1 MEVGG
6 HVGLRSHGVTTMKS
20 VTLGVFTLVLLAA
33 ATLGCEAPETTSTP
47 SATAPPPAAAPAP
60 APQQPTLFADA
71 PPPLPADENPVTDV
85 PRKFTKKDPIQGRRS
100 RAQGGVAGNIG
111 AALQAKHEGFI
122 LAIDQANQLY
132 WPQNDFSYPK
142 SHESFM
148 KDVVALALN
157 GQVLPEIPEDEEY
170 IYVPEQGEVGMQIRL
185 IPGSPRSK
193 IPPAEPGKEH
203 IFDPAILA
211 AAGVAIPDPD
221 AENRALN
228 GEELSPDPR
237 VRAQQIKEREAAAG
251 SATPAAGDAPAGD
264 AAATEE
270 PVYDIRTRAEQLGG
284 QGNARIDEN

>member
-1 MEVGG
+1 
-6 HVGLRSHGVTTMKS
+6 MKS
-20 VTLGVFTLVLLAA
+20 LTLGVFTLGLFSIAN
-33 ATLGCEAPETTSTP
+33 LGCEAPEVTST
-47 SATAPPPAAAPAP
+47 ATTTTTPPAATPA
-60 APQQPTLFADA
+60 AEPQQPTLFADA
-71 PPPLPADENPVTDV
+71 PPPMPADENPVTDV

-100 RAQGGVAGNIG
+100 KAQGGFAGNIG

-148 KDVVALALN
+148 TDVVALALN

-203 IFDPAILA
+203 IFDPQILA
-211 AAGVAIPDPD
+211 AAGVTIPDPD

-237 VRAQQIKEREAAAG
+237 VRAQQIKEREEAAAAR
-251 SATPAAGDAPAGD
+251 SAAPAPTGG
-264 AAATEE
+264 AAATETTEE

>member
-1 MEVGG
+1 M
-6 HVGLRSHGVTTMKS
+6 
-20 VTLGVFTLVLLAA
+20 
-33 ATLGCEAPETTSTP
+33 
-47 SATAPPPAAAPAP
+47 
-60 APQQPTLFADA
+60 
-71 PPPLPADENPVTDV
+71 PADENPVTDV

-122 LAIDQANQLY
+122 LAIDQANQLF

-142 SHESFM
+142 SHEQFM
-148 KDVVALALN
+148 KEVVALALN

-170 IYVPEQGEVGMQIRL
+170 IYVPEQGEVGLQIRL

-237 VRAQQIKEREAAAG
+237 VRAQQIKEREAAA
-251 SATPAAGDAPAGD
+251 AAAGGTAAPSPGDAPAGD
-264 AAATEE
+264 GAATEE
-270 PVYDIRTRAEQLGG
+270 PVYDIRTRAEQLGE